1 MVIIFCYF
9 QKDLV
14 YFFVV
19 SKVKQIKL
27 TEFIGERYNKLKSH
41 QFTYYSQRR
50 DSITI
55 AAMNTTL
62 TTSHDRRSFHGS
74 SKLCRHIGISYRG
87 QHSGMLSEYR
97 YLLVQSMYLF
107 GILKIIYL
115 SQLSGI
121 FTRSSKECYKRSANT
136 ASTKHSKHMN
146 PDYYLAQ
153 TWNMLQASD
162 VL

>member
-14 YFFVV
+14 YFFCCFK
-19 SKVKQIKL
+19 SQADKT
-27 TEFIGERYNKLKSH
+27 TEFIGERHNKLKSH
-41 QFTYYSQRR
+41 QLTYYSQRR

-87 QHSGMLSEYR
+87 QHSGMLSEYM
-97 YLLVQSMYLF
+97 YLLVQSMYLC
-107 GILKIIYL
+107 GILNIIYL

-121 FTRSSKECYKRSANT
+121 FTLSSKECYKRSANM
-136 ASTKHSKHMN
+136 ASTKHSKHVN

-153 TWNMLQASD
+153 TWNMLQALN